1 MAYQVEY
8 AYTCHT
14 GKVRN
19 NNEDNF
25 WCCGDS
31 LLPEN
36 QGMSHIQSGC
46 VKQSEIP
53 VMAVFD
59 GMGGESCGEMAAYL
73 AAQSCGE
80 HYKTKKTMFKNK
92 PEDFLIELCNE
103 MNRAVCSYSKENKI
117 NSMGTTAA
125 VLAFGEDAVYGC
137 NLGDSRIY
145 RSKEGHFKKISTDHV
160 LGGGLFGKS
169 PLTQYVGIPEESM
182 GLEPT
187 ITKQEAAIGV
197 RFLLCSDGITDMLSD
212 GEIADVLTREIPV
225 AETVELLLCRA
236 LKKGGRDNI
245 TIVLC
250 EITEAEKTRFQRLTE
265 WFHKRYEG
273 DIK

>member
-25 WCCGDS
+25 WCCGES
-31 LLPEN
+31 LSSEN
-36 QGMSHIQSGC
+36 QGMSHIQSGRI
-46 VKQSEIP
+46 KQSEIP

-73 AAQSCGE
+73 AAQTCGQ
-80 HYKTKKTMFKNK
+80 HYSLNKTMFREK
-92 PEDFLIELCNE
+92 PEYFLIDLCNE
-103 MNRAVCSYSKENKI
+103 MNRTVCNYSKENKI
-117 NSMGTTAA
+117 SSMGTTAA
-125 VLAFGEDAVYGC
+125 VLAFGAAFVYGC

-145 RSKEGHFKKISTDHV
+145 LSKEGHFRRISTDHV

-169 PLTQYVGIPEESM
+169 PLTQYVGIPEENM
-182 GLEPT
+182 GLEPS

-212 GEIADVLTREIPV
+212 GEIADVLTREISV
-225 AETVELLLCRA
+225 EETVELLLERA

-250 EITEAEKTRFQRLTE
+250 EITESEKTWLQRLAD